1 MFYSLPA
8 HGNMFLPAGQSRS
21 LHLYFLFA
29 FLVLLM
35 TYVGTNTLLPGL
47 HSYA

>member
-1 MFYSLPA
+1 MVYALPA
-8 HGNMFLPAGQSRS
+8 HGKMFLPAGKSRS
-21 LHLYFLFA
+21 FHLYFLFA